1 MSATPVGL
9 VGSAGSGGM
18 SADAGMTDSARKV
31 TAVAARKTL
40 DIEALSQERADDTV
54 NRAFTHGLPGS

>member
-18 SADAGMTDSARKV
+18 SADAGMTDTTRKI
-31 TAVAARKTL
+31 TAARKIL
-40 DIEALSQERADDTV
+40 DIEALSRERHDDTV
-54 NRAFTHGLPGS
+54 NRALTQGLPEP